1 MSNTQGGSVDAKAG
15 QNAGQSSGLFAALKN
30 ISVTLLTTGKTRLEL
45 LGNELEEEKQ
55 RAVRLVLMAQ
65 GMVFCFG
72 VGALLFVAFVTL
84 LFWESRIAILGAFVA
99 VFLLS
104 GGAFYVAFGR
114 LATRPTPVFS
124 ASLAEL
130 QEDLRELK
138 ASIPA
143 HLSTRD
149 ESATR

>member
-1 MSNTQGGSVDAKAG
+1 MSHSQDSGAG
-15 QNAGQSSGLFAALKN
+15 QRAGLFAALKN
-30 ISVTLLTTGKTRLEL
+30 ISASLLATGRTRLEL

-72 VGALLFVAFVTL
+72 VGALLFVAFVTM
-84 LFWESRIAILGAFVA
+84 LFWENRIGIVGAFVA
-99 VFLLS
+99 IFILI
-104 GGAFYVAFGR
+104 GGAFYAGFAR

-130 QEDLRELK
+130 QEDLRQLK
-138 ASIPA
+138 ASI
-143 HLSTRD
+143 RD
-149 ESATR
+149 DS